1 MRPSGQ
7 AAHSPRSH
15 AAQSQRAGQYE
26 AIGPG
31 SACPRKRASCKLLRA
46 SSAPLLTRAAAGS
59 DSPTVSALQHGACR
73 ARMCRVGMG
82 LGAAWEAAGRLLG
95 GCWEAAWEAAGRRC
109 WEAAGR
115 HRRVP
120 LTTPADSHH
129 RRSVRSGPWGRRRG
143 SCRSL
148 HAQHRAQQWWL
159 HHADG
164 SEHHLACRCASAGPT
179 ASITGCSP

>member
-1 MRPSGQ
+1 MLHSHSGQANMKPSGQ
-7 AAHSPRSH
+7 AAH
-15 AAQSQRAGQYE
+15 A
-26 AIGPG
+26 PG
-31 SACPRKRASCKLLRA
+31 SGHPASCF
-46 SSAPLLTRAAAGS
+46 APAAPPCSPVPQQGVTPRPSLPCSMGPAEHGCAGL
-59 DSPTVSALQHGACR
+59 AWAW
-73 ARMCRVGMG
+73 G
-82 LGAAWEAAGRLLG
+82 LPGRLLG